1 METIKFLTPG
11 KISKHKDSEKID
23 FSSTKVN
30 TFSSSIINDKHPLLL
45 ERKLKEKNF
54 HKSLQLSRKDDHEVM
69 STTSI
74 KSDLESM
81 LLFEKK
87 KQKDRNLQFSTTS
100 ANCATKPTLISFNS
114 FNNSIYDDRIAQ
126 LIQNF
131 QNLSSTSVLQDFE
144 SPQYKAAC
152 FIIFD
157 DPLAMTVADGRYL
170 TERYAIFVFFYSTN
184 WFGNERVY
192 SIPTCDYFGLS
203 CNNEKY
209 IQSLNYYD
217 NSKQERTRL
226 LSGRIPTEIGYLEH
240 LSEFICGSYFYRKHV
255 T

>member
-87 KQKDRNLQFSTTS
+87 KAKRSKFAIQYNKCELCNKTNIDILQF
-100 ANCATKPTLISFNS
+100 I
-114 FNNSIYDDRIAQ
+114 
-126 LIQNF
+126 
-131 QNLSSTSVLQDFE
+131 
-144 SPQYKAAC
+144 
-152 FIIFD
+152 
-157 DPLAMTVADGRYL
+157 
-170 TERYAIFVFFYSTN
+170 
-184 WFGNERVY
+184 
-192 SIPTCDYFGLS
+192 
-203 CNNEKY
+203 
-209 IQSLNYYD
+209 
-217 NSKQERTRL
+217 
-226 LSGRIPTEIGYLEH
+226 
-240 LSEFICGSYFYRKHV
+240 
-255 T
+255 